1 MAGEGINY
9 DNIIVRGLNR
19 IGDAMILSLL
29 TVLFSIPIIT
39 TGAALTAG
47 YYAAMH
53 GVINGDGY
61 VWKKFIK
68 SFKQNF
74 KQSTVMWLIFMV
86 LFIVFGVDVWYWQN
100 LYANHSGGFMAQALL
115 ILSVVLLALSI
126 MTFIFAFPL
135 QAKFDNT
142 VKVQIRNAFLLSI
155 RYVPTTI
162 GIVLIMAVIAL
173 VFKFQPILSIVF
185 FVLIGFGILLYLFAF
200 LMLRCFKAFL
210 QPEETV
216 KAAKIEEMEEAEN
229 EEAAMEEA
237 EEAVDEKTDEDAGT
251 KETVTEE
258 EIESKKNE
266 TDAEA

>member
-29 TVLFSIPIIT
+29 TVLFSVPIIT
-39 TGAALTAG
+39 AGAALTAG

-53 GVINGDGY
+53 GVKNGDGY

-74 KQSTVMWLIFMV
+74 RQSTAMWLIFMV

-115 ILSVVLLALSI
+115 VLSVVLLALSI

-216 KAAKIEEMEEAEN
+216 KAAKTEEMEEAEDVAGN

-251 KETVTEE
+251 EE
-258 EIESKKNE
+258 EIGNKKNE
-266 TDAEA
+266 TDAEV